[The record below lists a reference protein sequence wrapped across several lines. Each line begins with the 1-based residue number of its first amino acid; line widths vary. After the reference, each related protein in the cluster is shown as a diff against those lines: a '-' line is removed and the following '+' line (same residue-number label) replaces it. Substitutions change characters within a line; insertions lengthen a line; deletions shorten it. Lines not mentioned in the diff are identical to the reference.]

1 MILIFCGEAVN
12 LCLLTKGIAYCAVT
26 LLTGGKTWILSK
38 TEQNYLKFW
47 KIFGLAQAEFKAR
60 VHRFKTILYPTS
72 AWVFMTTNSI
82 YRRGAILFVPEIL
95 PLCRYNKAVLLR
107 VCMYRWGNRSR
118 MLSRELPGLL
128 VCSACLINAGF
139 VTVFELSE
147 KCIFCFFR
155 VVCKQD
161 LYAFVAVQDFQK
173 LVYHAKKAGTHRI
186 WSARWRC

>member
-1 MILIFCGEAVN
+1 M
-12 LCLLTKGIAYCAVT
+12 
-26 LLTGGKTWILSK
+26 
-38 TEQNYLKFW
+38 
-47 KIFGLAQAEFKAR
+47 AQAEFEAR

-107 VCMYRWGNRSR
+107 VCMYCWGNRSR

-161 LYAFVAVQDFQK
+161 FIRFCGCAGLSEAC
-173 LVYHAKKAGTHRI
+173 LSCKKAGTHRI
-186 WSARWRC
+186 

>member
-1 MILIFCGEAVN
+1 M
-12 LCLLTKGIAYCAVT
+12 
-26 LLTGGKTWILSK
+26 
-38 TEQNYLKFW
+38 
-47 KIFGLAQAEFKAR
+47 AQAEFKAR

-147 KCIFCFFR
+147 KCIFCFLELSVSRIYTLLWLCRTFR
-155 VVCKQD
+155 SLFIMQKSRHISDMVSALALLKERA
-161 LYAFVAVQDFQK
+161 LAVASCLCAQK
-173 LVYHAKKAGTHRI
+173 
-186 WSARWRC
+186 